1 MGKIHDAARDGKLEE
16 VKTLLGVRIFLIFKA
31 NIDEQDRVGKRMSS

>member
-16 VKTLLGVRIFLIFKA
+16 VKAQLAAGV
-31 NIDEQDRVGKRMSS
+31 NIDGKGGTGVSKRMSS

>member
-16 VKTLLGVRIFLIFKA
+16 VKTQLAAGV
-31 NIDEQDRVGKRMSS
+31 NIDAKDEVSKRMSS